1 MGVINILSDEV
12 SNRIAA
18 GEVIERP
25 ASVVKELIEN
35 SVDAGAQRIVVKA
48 EEGGRKVIHVTDDG
62 VGMDRDDAMLCLEAH
77 ATSKVNEVYDI
88 DRISTLG
95 FRGEALP
102 SIAGVSRFTLQTRRH
117 DEPVGTEAIVDGG
130 RIRDIRE
137 CGCACGSSVLVRNLF
152 FNLPARKKF
161 LRRPVTEAAHLQE
174 VVLMQSLAHR
184 NIAFEL
190 ELDGRMVLHSGGR
203 TDLGTRIG
211 LLLGRELRD
220 GMVEVTYEENDV
232 KVHGFVARP
241 GLTRKNRREQRFF
254 VNGRPAE
261 APELFHALR
270 DAYHTLVMKGR
281 YAPAVLYIS
290 VPAEDVD
297 VNVHP
302 SKREV
307 RFRRGGVL
315 RQVVSAAVRRALRD
329 TAAGSFDAPF
339 APSKPKMPTR
349 IHDQPE
355 VFQNPTQQTLFEQS
369 KPHHA
374 ATDQQSQPQQ
384 TPKNETSHTAD
395 SSFESQSSSTGV
407 SQSVNQ
413 SVNQPEQALEAP
425 VDEPLQPSNADNA
438 TGKNARQNADDC
450 QATPDHDA
458 YHVATG
464 KEEKSSTSAS
474 VSTYEEIT
482 QLRVFG
488 DYKRQ
493 YLVAEGSSGL
503 VLIDQHA
510 AHERILFERLLEQAR
525 QEKAM
530 SQQLLIPATVE
541 VGPREAE
548 VLNKH
553 LDELLKIGFR
563 MEPFGGNAFV
573 VTGVPPDCPSQNI
586 SGLIA
591 DIAEDLLNTGAS
603 RHAGIEQ
610 REIRVAQ
617 AACKHAVKAH
627 DRLGAEEISSL
638 LEQLGGVEMPFTC
651 PHGRPVM
658 INIPDNELD
667 KRFGRRQ

>member
-1 MGVINILSDEV
+1 
-12 SNRIAA
+12 
-18 GEVIERP
+18 
-25 ASVVKELIEN
+25 
-35 SVDAGAQRIVVKA
+35 
-48 EEGGRKVIHVTDDG
+48 
-62 VGMDRDDAMLCLEAH
+62 MDREDAMLCLEAH

-88 DRISTLG
+88 DRIATLG

-137 CGCACGSSVLVRNLF
+137 CGCACGTSVLVRNLF

-241 GLTRKNRREQRFF
+241 GVTRKNRREQRFF

-339 APSKPKMPTR
+339 TPPKPKMPTH

-355 VFQNPTQQTLFEQS
+355 VFQNPTQQALFEQS
-369 KPHHA
+369 TPQSPTA
-374 ATDQQSQPQQ
+374 DQNSQPQQ
-384 TPKNETSHTAD
+384 VPNGVPTHTAD
-395 SSFESQSSSTGV
+395 SGSENQTSSADAG
-407 SQSVNQ
+407 Q
-413 SVNQPEQALEAP
+413 SVNQPVNHSEQASETSL
-425 VDEPLQPSNADNA
+425 DEPIQPSDADNA
-438 TGKNARQNADDC
+438 TDKNTGQNAEHA
-450 QATPDHDA
+450 QTTPENEACHIQS
-458 YHVATG
+458 G
-464 KEEKSSTSAS
+464 KEEKSSTSVS
-474 VSTYEEIT
+474 VSTYNEIT

-553 LDELLKIGFR
+553 LEELLKIGFR

-591 DIAEDLLNTGAS
+591 DITEDLLNAGAS

-627 DRLGAEEISSL
+627 DRLGPEEVDSL
-638 LEQLGGVEMPFTC
+638 LEQLGCVEMPFTC

-658 INIPDNELD
+658 INIPDSELD